1 MDNLIF
7 DRKNQ
12 DVTKLKTLRTKVRNR
27 TASTEEYE
35 EWLTSLKGA
44 YNNTDLNRVGEAIN
58 FLSELL
64 NNYGYTN
71 DAKAR
76 TNWAIE
82 EKPNPEQMADYL
94 LNLRKIKDAYFVNI
108 NTPDLPVDMDK
119 LTFEEANNIE
129 KMLQDITDLLA
140 YMTENFVYSGVANLG
155 QDRLWQQRFRKS
167 KVWATQNYMFS
178 QYLDTDTVL
187 TISSMDTGVV
197 ESGTDNLDLAQLYE
211 HQKVVNSIAT
221 LNNSMNKMDD
231 LIGYP
236 VEFYK
241 IRNIIPDPS
250 FEKDKW
256 NGAVYSTTEK
266 AFDNRSLYFQTGTTF
281 VPNIEIE
288 RPIVGHK
295 YYGRRYI
302 KSNGDNQPA
311 DSRFEVWGADGAN
324 MNWVYAWNNGN
335 HPEWEFG
342 SAIHEIAGVDYP
354 ETDRTIIRCFN
365 VNTTADTWVDGLM
378 LVDLTECFGQ
388 GNEPSLEWCDTNI
401 PYVEENKIITVR
413 KEDE

>member
-76 TNWAIE
+76 TDWAIE
-82 EKPNPEQMADYL
+82 EKPNPEQMQDYL
-94 LNLRKIKDAYFVNI
+94 NNLNKLKEAYYIYSETV
-108 NTPDLPVDMDK
+108 DLPNDMVG
-119 LTFEEANNIE
+119 LTFDEANNIE
-129 KMLQDITDLLA
+129 KMLYDINEIIEN
-140 YMTENFVYSGVANLG
+140 MEKNFVFSGVANCG
-155 QDRLWQQRFRKS
+155 QNRLWQQRFRRLKYRNV
-167 KVWATQNYMFS
+167 KRIF
-178 QYLDTDTVL
+178 
-187 TISSMDTGVV
+187 
-197 ESGTDNLDLAQLYE
+197 
-211 HQKVVNSIAT
+211 
-221 LNNSMNKMDD
+221 
-231 LIGYP
+231 
-236 VEFYK
+236 
-241 IRNIIPDPS
+241 RNIIPDNS
-250 FEKDKW
+250 FENELW
-256 NGAVYSTTEK
+256 NGAVYSTAEK
-266 AFDNRSLYFQTGTTF
+266 KFGNKSLYFPTGTTY

-335 HPEWEFG
+335 HPEWEFN
-342 SAIHEIAGVDYP
+342 SAIHEIVAVGYP

-365 VNTTADTWVDGLM
+365 VSTTADTWVDGLM
-378 LVDLTECFGQ
+378 LIDLTETFGE
-388 GNEPSLEWCDTNI
+388 GKEPTLEWCDENI
-401 PYVEENKIITVR
+401 PYIKGTEEITV
-413 KEDE
+413 KEEIKE